1 MKIIKTFKKHFS
13 IKSIENIMTSSKIK
27 QYQEEGFAVL
37 PNVFPKDYID
47 ELKFEVADI
56 VSKANINELKT
67 KFDTGHSAAEDYF
80 LESGDKIRFFL
91 EKDAFDKNGK
101 MNYPLKD
108 SINKIGHAMHDI
120 NPKFVNFSYSNEM
133 KYIANSIGYKKP
145 ILVQSMY
152 IFKNARIGGE
162 VPPHTDNTYIRTNP
176 SSCMGIWVAF
186 DDAESS
192 NGGMW
197 GVPGSHKTPTNWF
210 LKLKCVNGKK
220 YTVYEPS
227 EKPIYDTNK
236 AVKLEVEKGSVILLH
251 GDFVHFSYANASE
264 KQRHAYTLHL
274 VEGKEHTYEPDN
286 WLQRKD
292 IRFKYMY

>member
-1 MKIIKTFKKHFS
+1 MKIIKTLKKNFS
-13 IKSIENIMTSSKIK
+13 IKAIENIMTESKVK
-27 QYQEEGFAVL
+27 QYHEDGFAVL
-37 PNVFPKDYID
+37 PNVFSKDYIE
-47 ELKFEVADI
+47 ELKAEVANI
-56 VSKANINELKT
+56 VSKADVKELKT
-67 KFDTGHSAAEDYF
+67 KFDTGHSSAEDYF
-80 LESGDKIRFFL
+80 LDSGDKIRFFL
-91 EKDAFDKNGK
+91 EKDAFDKDGNL
-101 MNYPLKD
+101 NYPLKD

-120 NPKFVNFSYSNEM
+120 NSKFIKFSYSNEM
-133 KYIANSIGYKKP
+133 KYIVSSIGYKKP

-210 LKLKCVNGKK
+210 LKLKSAHGKR
-220 YTVYEPS
+220 YTVYEPA
-227 EKPIYDTNK
+227 EKPEYDINK
-236 AVKLEVEKGSVILLH
+236 AVKLDVEKGSIILLH
-251 GDFVHFSYANASE
+251 GDFVHFSHANKSE

-274 VEGKEHTYEPDN
+274 VESQDHVYEADN
-286 WLQRKD
+286 WLQRKELPF
-292 IRFKYMY
+292 RYMY